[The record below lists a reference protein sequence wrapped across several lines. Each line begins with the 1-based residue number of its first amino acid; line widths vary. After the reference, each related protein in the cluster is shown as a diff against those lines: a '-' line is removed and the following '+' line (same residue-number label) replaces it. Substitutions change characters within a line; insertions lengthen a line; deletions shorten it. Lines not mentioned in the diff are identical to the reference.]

1 MWKKIIYGVLLLI
14 LIYFIY
20 TVFFKKIPAPLD
32 QMQKDMKAKKVIY
45 RLKDEVIVYADEQ
58 IGSEGDEV
66 VKFKKVIIDLVK
78 KKMLISGKEGEV
90 NTKTYDAILKG
101 KVVGATKD
109 KKWEIYTE
117 RADYKKQGDKL
128 ISPVR
133 TKLVNNVDKTV
144 SESDKVETTTT
155 FQDIVATGHVS
166 YVNNKD
172 KKKITTDKMTY
183 NDPTKVSIAEG
194 HVVYTEEKT
203 KRTLTADKMRYDQ
216 INQIGNAEGNVHYKD
231 PENKLDAQKADY
243 YMKDDE
249 NERVEGFGNVVYT
262 GKESVVKAD
271 TAVYFIKKKQ
281 INGNGHVV
289 YIGKESVVTADSA
302 VYLVDK
308 KQVDGRGHVVYTGKT
323 MIITGDHVFYDK
335 VAQIINGDGNGT
347 YNYLPRKTTGTYR
360 SGVYNLKARTMTT
373 NDYYTVNYDDY
384 KMDGTGLVYS
394 FATGDAT
401 MNGPF
406 NVRKQNFTVHGE
418 NGTMNTISKDIYANK
433 MVMTSVQGD
442 RISADKGQGSFEKKE
457 FRFDGHVTGKIRG
470 NVKDLANDPRP
481 LVESEAVHFRGNTAK
496 VYFVKHKKGNNM
508 SITRTEIKQNVH
520 MTYKDIT
527 LDSQYNEMD
536 SLRNLIL
543 ARDKVMVDFK
553 NSTKMTSNYLY
564 MDMNKQEGYARN
576 NVKIVSTLP
585 QFKTIN
591 TSADKA
597 IIYLKDKK
605 IRLNGN
611 VVTYQGKTIISSKEA
626 TYDIRNRVL
635 ENYGNIQMQYEL
647 NNGGFEQNK
656 SDPKNVAAVQEVI
669 NKLSF
674 NEENGRAVLPKAM
687 TASNGVPVSIKWKS
701 SNSALMSVTGKVNK
715 SFYGGK
721 TQEVAINAKA
731 KAGTDTAE
739 KNFNKSVSSEST
751 KEMLTR
757 AADNIYFPETG
768 ENLPSTVK
776 INVHKK
782 AIDVPVKWS
791 KNGKKHTATL
801 DYDGVQYE
809 KDFEKEE

>member
-32 QMQKDMKAKKVIY
+32 QMQKDMKAKKVVY

-701 SNSALMSVTGKVNK
+701 SNSSLMSVTGKVNK

-757 AADNIYFPETG
+757 AADNIYFPENG